1 MKKVHWLIL
10 QAFIKPF
17 AVTFF
22 IVMFV
27 LLMLFLFKYIDDLI
41 GKGFQWY
48 VILEL
53 LSYQSA
59 VQLSMALPLSMLLS
73 SIMTFGNLGESYEL
87 VAIKA
92 AGVSLRKA
100 MTPLFVIVALFS
112 TTSFLFSDYI
122 LPVVNLKMGSLLYDV
137 RKKKADF
144 FIKPGVFNN
153 TIPGYSIRAKSKN
166 DDGTTLYDLM
176 IYEHASGGAAN
187 NVTFAK
193 EGYIQNS
200 ADNRYMV
207 LELKDGVRY
216 EDSRNKN
223 SKRYDPRQQFTRF
236 RFKQTTTKFDMG
248 SFQMN
253 RTDQELFK
261 SHHQMLNLKQLN
273 VYSDS
278 NRVYMD
284 SVSQMNAIES
294 KRYIHFYSSYY
305 REKDSLQVVAN
316 KQTGPIRLED
326 LETQQQRRMAINS
339 GLSQARQIR
348 ELAVNREGEYE
359 PLIEKDLRYDIEW
372 HRKFTLAVSCLLLF
386 GIGAP
391 LGAII
396 RKGGLGLPVVMAI
409 VFFLIYH
416 VIATLSEKAAR
427 DASLTPMLGM
437 WMAIIVLTPLAVFL
451 TYKSTTDSALFD
463 VDQYKLKAQAIWE
476 RILVFFNLKKEITP
490 PTTENKEVKEPTY
503 WE

>member
-1 MKKVHWLIL
+1 M
-10 QAFIKPF
+10 
-17 AVTFF
+17 
-22 IVMFV
+22 
-27 LLMLFLFKYIDDLI
+27 MLFLFKYIDDLI

-53 LSYQSA
+53 LSYQCA

-100 MTPLFVIVALFS
+100 MTPLFLVVALFS
-112 TTSFLFSDYI
+112 TGSFLFSDYI

-200 ADNRYMV
+200 ADNRYML

-236 RFKQTTTKFDMG
+236 RFEETTTKFDMG

-261 SHHQMLNLKQLN
+261 SHHQMLNLKQLKM
-273 VYSDS
+273 YSDS
-278 NRVYMD
+278 NRVYLD
-284 SVSQMNAIES
+284 SVSQINAIES

-305 REKDSLQVVAN
+305 RENDSSSAAN
-316 KQTGPIRLED
+316 SQISPVKLED
-326 LETQQQRRMAINS
+326 LEQQQQRRMAISS

-359 PLIEKDLRYDIEW
+359 PLIEKDLRYEIEW

-409 VFFLIYH
+409 IFFLIYH

-427 DASLTPMLGM
+427 DASLTPMWGM
-437 WMAIIVLTPLAVFL
+437 WMAIIVLTPLAAFL

-463 VDQYKLKAQAIWE
+463 ADQYKIKAQAIWE
-476 RILVFFNLKKEITP
+476 RILAFFNRKKEVAPATP
-490 PTTENKEVKEPTY
+490 ENKDVEAPTY
-503 WE
+503 LE